1 MRYGKFVSGFCLFTL
16 ALMLTS
22 CKEEKKPVFAPVVG
36 VVRVKT
42 KSIPLEFESA
52 GKIYGALDIQV
63 RAQVGGILK
72 ERRFVEGQ
80 YVNKGESLF
89 LIDPLPYQAA
99 LSRAEGNLAQAES
112 EQRRTDRDFKRMA
125 KLFKSG
131 AVSRKEYDDSLSAVE
146 RAVANLKVTQAEL
159 QTAKINL
166 EYTDVK
172 APISGFVRRESQ
184 TIGNL
189 VSVAGESSLLT
200 SMVQIDP
207 VKVQFSVAGSFWR
220 QIRSLNAESDQSI
233 MGSLQV
239 HVLMPDGTMHPD
251 VGKVIFVDNT
261 EDPHT
266 STITIKAE
274 IPNGEHKLMPG
285 QFVRVKV
292 TGNGYQRPVIPNSC
306 ILASPN
312 GNIVYVIDAENNAS
326 IRSVDVKL
334 MENNCVVIKG
344 LKDGEVVVSE
354 GLIKVRDKAKVT
366 PVFKDAASK

>member
-1 MRYGKFVSGFCLFTL
+1 MRCGKFVSGFCLFTFV
-16 ALMLTS
+16 LMLTS
-22 CKEEKKPVFAPVVG
+22 CKEEKKPAFAPVVG

-42 KSIPLEFESA
+42 ESIPLEFESA

-146 RAVANLKVTQAEL
+146 RATANLKVAQAEL

-220 QIRSLNAESDQSI
+220 QIRSLKGESEQSI
-233 MGSLQV
+233 MDSLQV
-239 HVLMPDGTMHPD
+239 HVLMPDGTTHPD
-251 VGKVIFVDNT
+251 LGKIIFVDNT
-261 EDPHT
+261 EDPQT

-274 IPNGEHKLMPG
+274 IPNSEHKLMPG
-285 QFVRVKV
+285 QFVRVRV
-292 TGNGYQRPVIPNSC
+292 TGRGYQRPVIPNSC

-312 GNIVYVIDAENNAS
+312 ENIVYVIDAENNAS
-326 IRSVDVKL
+326 IRPVDVKL

-366 PVFKDAASK
+366 PVFKDVINK